1 MINLDNLINKKIELE
16 KEIIYLKNKIN
27 KLQREKLNHDKNLE
41 LNKKIKILENIENKI
56 QTLCNHNWIE
66 DIIDEPFKSWNIC
79 YCSICFTRK
88 Y

>member
-1 MINLDNLINKKIELE
+1 MINLDILINKKIELE
-16 KEIIYLKNKIN
+16 KEIIYLKNNIN
-27 KLQREKLNHDKNLE
+27 KEIGEKLNHDKNLE
-41 LNKKIKILENIENKI
+41 LNQKIKILENIENKLEI
-56 QTLCNHNWIE
+56 LCNHNWIE

>member
-1 MINLDNLINKKIELE
+1 MINLDILINKKIEIE
-16 KEIIYLKNKIN
+16 KEINYLKNNISKE
-27 KLQREKLNHDKNLE
+27 LGEKLNHDKNLE
-41 LNKKIKILENIENKI
+41 LNQKIKILENIENKLQI
-56 QTLCNHNWIE
+56 LCNHNWVE